1 MTATVVLVTGAS
13 RGLGAAMAGELA
25 AFGETVIG
33 VSRTPPDEWQG
44 GAAIDYDKRVC
55 DITDES
61 SVRHLFAAIR
71 HEYGALDTLLN
82 NAGMF
87 SGDLLL
93 TTGRDRFAS
102 ILQANLL
109 GAHLMTR
116 EAVKLMRPMSRGR
129 VVSISSVATSIPQVG
144 NSLYGIGKGALERLM
159 RDYAVEFRGSG
170 ITFNCV
176 AVSFFEDSGMA
187 SALKPE
193 ARERYEARL
202 LVPRAVGVGEV
213 LGAVRYFRSD
223 EAATVT
229 GQVIDLGSPY

>member
-1 MTATVVLVTGAS
+1 
-13 RGLGAAMAGELA
+13 
-25 AFGETVIG
+25 
-33 VSRTPPDEWQG
+33 
-44 GAAIDYDKRVC
+44 
-55 DITDES
+55 
-61 SVRHLFAAIR
+61 
-71 HEYGALDTLLN
+71 
-82 NAGMF
+82 MF